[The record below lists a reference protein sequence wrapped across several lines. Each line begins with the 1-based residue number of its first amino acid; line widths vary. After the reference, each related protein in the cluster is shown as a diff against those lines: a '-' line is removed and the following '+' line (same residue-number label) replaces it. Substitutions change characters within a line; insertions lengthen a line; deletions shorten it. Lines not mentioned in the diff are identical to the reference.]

1 MDNLDNLI
9 KNQLDSFKDGNI
21 TENYM
26 FFSNL
31 KQLHRQCQM
40 LLELDPSVVESIIQ
54 NGHDWADDHVAVAKE
69 NIDQVFDFV
78 KVK

>member
-40 LLELDPSVVESIIQ
+40 LL
-54 NGHDWADDHVAVAKE
+54 
-69 NIDQVFDFV
+69 
-78 KVK
+78 